1 MFDTNDVFNDAVRG
15 STLHVDDNSSV
26 ESSIGSKVVAMLL
39 LTGITYVGF
48 NYYASMSNVDKTL
61 VVKNELVAEIQVES
75 ESLVETKLETMAQ
88 LSNSEANYLSAL
100 REIESELTE
109 EREYVNLDTSK
120 QLNLS
125 SAMTDILEDEVVS
138 KNTNYTN
145 ALRKEIGVE
154 VNKVEKSFSSSVMSE
169 FDDTMVT
176 TNLNEDKELNG
187 LSLTISELMDDKE
200 TDVEVNTLRLNESKD
215 TRTVV
220 VKKGD
225 TLQGI
230 SNKFYGDAMNYKRI
244 IASNDSLISND
255 TIYVGQTILLPY

>member
-15 STLHVDDNSSV
+15 STLHADDSPI
-26 ESSIGSKVVAMLL
+26 ESGMGSKVVTMLL

-75 ESLVETKLETMAQ
+75 ESLVQTKLETMAQ
-88 LSNSEANYLSAL
+88 LSNSEAYYLSAL

-109 EREYVNLDTSK
+109 EREHVNLDTSE

-125 SAMTDILEDEVVS
+125 SAMTDIMEDELLT
-138 KNTNYTN
+138 NTTKYTN
-145 ALRKEIGVE
+145 ALRQEIGVE
-154 VNKVEKSFSSSVMSE
+154 VNKVEKSFSSVMSE
-169 FDDTMVT
+169 FDDTMLT
-176 TNLNEDKELNG
+176 TNLNEAKEFNG
-187 LSLTISELMDDKE
+187 LSLAMSELMDDKE
-200 TDVEVNTLRLNESKD
+200 TDVEVNSIGLNDSKD
-215 TRTVV
+215 TRVVV

-244 IASNDSLISND
+244 IASNDSLLSND

>member
-26 ESSIGSKVVAMLL
+26 ESSISSKVVTMLL

-61 VVKNELVAEIQVES
+61 VVKNELVSEIQVES
-75 ESLVETKLETMAQ
+75 ESLVQTKLETMAQ

-109 EREYVNLDTSK
+109 EREYVNLDTSE

-125 SAMTDILEDEVVS
+125 SAMMDIIEDEVVS
-138 KNTNYTN
+138 KNTKYTN
-145 ALRKEIGVE
+145 ALKKEIGVD
-154 VNKVEKSFSSSVMSE
+154 VNKVEKSFSSVMSE

-176 TNLNEDKELNG
+176 TNFNEAKELNG

-200 TDVEVNTLRLNESKD
+200 TDIEVNTIGLNNSKD
-215 TRTVV
+215 IRTVV

-230 SNKFYGDAMNYKRI
+230 SNKFYGDAMDYKRI

-255 TIYVGQTILLPY
+255 TIYVGQTILLP